1 MNKNINFLLYKYIII
16 FEFYFWCIQG
26 LFYWNFYW
34 LYGLKMKRKVVKA
47 IAGSQERITQI
58 KG

>member
-1 MNKNINFLLYKYIII
+1 MNKNINFLFYKYIII
-16 FEFYFWCIQG
+16 FEFNFWCIQG

-34 LYGLKMKRKVVKA
+34 LYALKMKRKVVKA
-47 IAGSQERITQI
+47 TAGSQEHFTHI

>member
-1 MNKNINFLLYKYIII
+1 MNKNINFLFYKYIII

-34 LYGLKMKRKVVKA
+34 LYALKMKR
-47 IAGSQERITQI
+47 TQI
-58 KG
+58 KD